1 MGNKLNRQEHKTH
14 HTQRGHRQRRSRF
27 LQKSKEKAPWERTE
41 TQTERR
47 TIVALGA
54 AFLLASRREITW
66 SELFDAAVVVTGVD
80 REEVFEPG
88 NVWVG
93 VTASSTEHGGGTS
106 ALHHLELGAHI
117 YGGETW
123 GQLILWNTGTPAL
136 LHTHTFAKAAAGTC
150 MRNSGWRKVH
160 TVSKHSNTINIKQTE
175 APNLYPSNFY
185 IQLNYFCVTSS
196 FFNKHPH

>member
-14 HTQRGHRQRRSRF
+14 HTQRGHRQRRCHF
-27 LQKSKEKAPWERTE
+27 LQKSKEKAWWERTE

-54 AFLLASRREITW
+54 ASLLASRREITW

-136 LHTHTFAKAAAGTC
+136 LHTHTHFRQSCCGNLHEELWVKKGT
-150 MRNSGWRKVH
+150 H
-160 TVSKHSNTINIKQTE
+160 SKQAFKYHQ
-175 APNLYPSNFY
+175 Y
-185 IQLNYFCVTSS
+185 
-196 FFNKHPH
+196 